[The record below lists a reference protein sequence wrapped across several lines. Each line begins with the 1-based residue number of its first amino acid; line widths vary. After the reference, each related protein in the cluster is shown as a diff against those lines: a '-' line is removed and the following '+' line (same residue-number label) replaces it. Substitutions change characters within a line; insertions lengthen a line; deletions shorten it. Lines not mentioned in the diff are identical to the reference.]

1 MKALK
6 VFLKIVPHALLVVT
20 GMFITFLIIDSQNS
34 IIGMIDSDLS
44 KDVMWLWCALSLITA
59 VTLIYICSAN
69 KRKRKCRI
77 AGTPSQTRAG
87 KLCVM
92 RVTSAGSSVTLS
104 CCLKLCASCAAV
116 KILTVSFLHI

>member
-59 VTLIYICSAN
+59 VTLIYMQ
-69 KRKRKCRI
+69 RKQAKKEMQDSGDAKPNPGGEALRYEGDIGRLERDLELLLE
-77 AGTPSQTRAG
+77 ALRELRSR
-87 KLCVM
+87 
-92 RVTSAGSSVTLS
+92 
-104 CCLKLCASCAAV
+104 
-116 KILTVSFLHI
+116 